1 MRLRL
6 SLRVGFTHVSGN
18 TYERSTGFLVLSK
31 HFKMAPPFP
40 LSEGENEEQKV
51 RAGLAHVASNG
62 CVELDLYSTNSKD
75 FL

>member
-1 MRLRL
+1 
-6 SLRVGFTHVSGN
+6 
-18 TYERSTGFLVLSK
+18 
-31 HFKMAPPFP
+31 MAPPFP

-75 FL
+75 LL